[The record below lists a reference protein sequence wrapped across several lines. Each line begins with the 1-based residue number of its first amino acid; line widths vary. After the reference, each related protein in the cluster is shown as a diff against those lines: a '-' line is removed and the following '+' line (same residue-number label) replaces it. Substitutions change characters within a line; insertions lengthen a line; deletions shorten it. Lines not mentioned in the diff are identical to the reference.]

1 MLAINPSLQYQENIT
16 TTNASN
22 LTNAGD
28 YASLAQVF
36 LEHVKPKHINKLIG
50 WQFNKVLRESAI
62 NRDNWWILSEVHYS
76 NSNMNIQKYQI
87 IFTSMGLTE
96 HSNKFL
102 VTFNV
107 FDAHY
112 LIPRDMLG

>member
-62 NRDNWWILSEVHYS
+62 NREIIGEFYQKSTIPIPTWIYKSIRLYLYLWGWQSTAT
-76 NSNMNIQKYQI
+76 N
-87 IFTSMGLTE
+87 
-96 HSNKFL
+96 FL
-102 VTFNV
+102 
-107 FDAHY
+107 
-112 LIPRDMLG
+112 